1 MRRSNNVKAV
11 MLSVLILVSSVVPSD
26 ANDSHGFVFEF
37 LQRTAASLSQN
48 FLHGVHDL
56 FTP

>member
-1 MRRSNNVKAV
+1 MRRNNNVKAV
-11 MLSVLILVSSVVPSD
+11 MLSVLILLSSVVPSD
-26 ANDSHGFVFEF
+26 ANHKHGFVFEF

-48 FLHGVHDL
+48 ILHGVHDL